1 MEAGPEAIREPSGS
15 LMCTLLDRRSS
26 VPLSGARI
34 TCVWRD
40 NRISLLDSD
49 PGGNFSAA
57 LPPGVYDLMIS
68 ARGYLSLI
76 VRGVGILPGHALHV
90 VRALVPGEG
99 TDLEAVPATAVGG
112 FITDRLGRGVSNVT
126 VHLTAED
133 GSNAYT
139 TRSERDGAYIVHG
152 VVPDMYDLAV
162 RAMERTLVRDYVP
175 IAHVKHFVRFDLQLQ
190 HI

>member
-1 MEAGPEAIREPSGS
+1 
-15 LMCTLLDRRSS
+15 MCTLLDRRSS

-99 TDLEAVPATAVGG
+99 TDLEAVPAT
-112 FITDRLGRGVSNVT
+112 
-126 VHLTAED
+126 
-133 GSNAYT
+133 
-139 TRSERDGAYIVHG
+139 G